1 MCALEQF
8 PKGKRLLTRLDFSRV
23 FSKSKRIQDQYFTLL
38 VHYTQP
44 QHPPRLGLVVSKKV
58 DKTAVKRNRIK
69 RLIRES
75 FRVKQQLKS
84 ADYVVMA
91 KPGVSKINNQHITES
106 LNQLWQKC
114 ENNK

>member
-1 MCALEQF
+1 MEQF

-23 FSKSKRIQDQYFTLL
+23 FSKSKRIQNQYFTVLL
-38 VHYTQP
+38 HYTQSS
-44 QHPPRLGLVVSKKV
+44 QPPRLGLVVSKKI
-58 DKTAVKRNRIK
+58 DKLAVKRNRIK

-75 FRVKQQLKS
+75 FRMKKQLKS

-91 KPGVSKINNQHITES
+91 KPGVSKIGNQLITES